1 MTYRDHMTE
10 QPIVM
15 YGAEWCGDCRRA
27 KSWLTRNN
35 VPFTYVDVEHDDAA
49 RDRAVEISGRK
60 NIPVVV
66 LPNGEFLVEP
76 SDTQLAAAITP

>member
-1 MTYRDHMTE
+1 MSE

-35 VPFTYVDVEHDDAA
+35 VPFTYIDVENDDEA
-49 RDRAVEISGRK
+49 RDKAIEISGRK
-60 NIPVVV
+60 NIPVLV
-66 LPNGEFLVEP
+66 LPNGDVLVEP
-76 SDTQLAAAITP
+76 NDTQLSAAIRPAG

>member
-1 MTYRDHMTE
+1 MSE

-35 VPFTYVDVEHDDAA
+35 VPFTYVDVENDDEA
-49 RDRAVEISGRK
+49 RDKAIELSGRK
-60 NIPVVV
+60 NIPVLV
-66 LPNGEFLVEP
+66 LPGGDVLVEP
-76 SDTQLAAAITP
+76 TDTQLAAAISTQPLP

>member
-1 MTYRDHMTE
+1 MRE

-35 VPFTYVDVEHDDAA
+35 VPFTYIDVEHDDEA
-49 RDRAVEISGRK
+49 RDKAIELSGRK
-60 NIPVVV
+60 NIPVLV
-66 LPNGEFLVEP
+66 LPDGDVLVEP
-76 SDTQLAAAITP
+76 TDIQLSAAIKPAG

>member
-1 MTYRDHMTE
+1 MSE

-35 VPFTYVDVEHDDAA
+35 VPFTYVDVEHDDEA
-49 RDRAVEISGRK
+49 RDRAVEIAGRK

-66 LPNGEFLVEP
+66 LPNGDFLVEP
-76 SDTQLAAAITP
+76 TDTQLAAAITP

>member
-1 MTYRDHMTE
+1 MSE

-35 VPFTYVDVEHDDAA
+35 VPFTYVDVEHDDEA
-49 RDRAVEISGRK
+49 RDRAIELSGRK
-60 NIPVVV
+60 NIPVLV
-66 LPNGEFLVEP
+66 LPDGDVLVEP
-76 SDTQLAAAITP
+76 TDTQLSAAIGVQPLA